1 MPAITRRQLLI
12 GAAASLAAH
21 AGLVRAQSRDMSII
35 VAYPPGGSLDAMA
48 RMIAQHLAERRG
60 HAVVVDNKPGF
71 SGNIGAQYVAKA
83 APNGNTLLMTA
94 LTSYAIN
101 ARLMGSTMGYDVL
114 KSFEHVAI
122 VGYLP
127 NVLIVPAS
135 LQVNDVP
142 SFVQAAK
149 ARPGA
154 FSYATTGNGS
164 LEHIAGE
171 MFKRATGI
179 EIEPVPYKGS
189 TPGMADLIGDR
200 IQAMFV
206 NTSTAISNLQTGRIK
221 VIGVAGPD
229 RVAALPG
236 VPTLGE
242 SGVNMSNNVV
252 SIFGIAAP
260 AGTPRAVVDQL
271 NADLN
276 AVLGRADVQERFGGL
291 GIEIVTENAAYATRR
306 IEDEVAVWDRVIQE
320 TGISLHG

>member
-1 MPAITRRQLLI
+1 MPAISRRQLLI

-48 RMIAQHLAERRG
+48 RMIAQHLGDRRG

-127 NVLIVPAS
+127 NVLIVPTS
-135 LQVNDVP
+135 LQVNDVE

-221 VIGVAGPD
+221 VIGIAGPD

-236 VPTLGE
+236 VPTLRE
-242 SGVNMSNNVV
+242 SGVQMSNDVV

-260 AGTPRAVVDQL
+260 AGTPRAAVEQL

-291 GIEIVTENAAYATRR
+291 GIEIVTESAAYAKQR
-306 IEDEVAVWDRVIQE
+306 IESEVAVWDRVIQE

>member
-1 MPAITRRQLLI
+1 MPAISRRQLLI

-48 RMIAQHLAERRG
+48 RMIAQHLGDRRG

-127 NVLIVPAS
+127 NVLIVPTS
-135 LQVNDVP
+135 LQMNDVE

-171 MFKRATGI
+171 MFKRAAGI
-179 EIEPVPYKGS
+179 DVTHVPYRGS
-189 TPGMADLIGDR
+189 
-200 IQAMFV
+200 
-206 NTSTAISNLQTGRIK
+206 
-221 VIGVAGPD
+221 
-229 RVAALPG
+229 
-236 VPTLGE
+236 
-242 SGVNMSNNVV
+242 
-252 SIFGIAAP
+252 AP
-260 AGTPRAVVDQL
+260 AGVAVMAGQVSYMFDNVPTVWPFVQTDRMRALAVTTKERIASAPQLPTMAESGFPDFDVSSWYGLIAPAQTPPEVIRVLDQAL
-271 NADLN
+271 QK
-276 AVLGRADVQERFGGL
+276 VLARADFQERMKGL
-291 GIEIVTENAAYATRR
+291 GVILQPGTPESFGTFMKSEVERWAPIVKASGASNE
-306 IEDEVAVWDRVIQE
+306 
-320 TGISLHG
+320 